1 MYSYYAL
8 RAMGYKPPRFIPMVI
23 TSMQLTQMIVG
34 CMVNLWAY
42 DYLQTKPGRC
52 NISLIN
58 IKLSTAMYFSYCV
71 LFAKFFYAT
80 YLSANARK
88 GKQTCQKTVRENQQS
103 GSDAHLMSKVTQAP
117 NSRMATVGGVDKF
130 KEQ

>member
-1 MYSYYAL
+1 
-8 RAMGYKPPRFIPMVI
+8 MGYKPPRFIPMVI

-80 YLSANARK
+80 YLSPNARK
-88 GKQTCQKTVRENQQS
+88 GKQTFKKSAHGNQQS
-103 GSDAHLMSKVTQAP
+103 TLDSDVHMMSKVTRASS
-117 NSRMATVGGVDKF
+117 SRMATAGGVDKF